1 MSTVTNNEAPPALA
15 FRRRALVWAPV
26 TAAALI
32 VAGFLLDPDIGASGR
47 EMAREYAEKSVR
59 INCRR

>member
-1 MSTVTNNEAPPALA
+1 
-15 FRRRALVWAPV
+15 V

>member
-1 MSTVTNNEAPPALA
+1 
-15 FRRRALVWAPV
+15 V

-47 EMAREYAEKSVR
+47 EMAREYAENAVPIHCPRSR
-59 INCRR
+59 NPPHI